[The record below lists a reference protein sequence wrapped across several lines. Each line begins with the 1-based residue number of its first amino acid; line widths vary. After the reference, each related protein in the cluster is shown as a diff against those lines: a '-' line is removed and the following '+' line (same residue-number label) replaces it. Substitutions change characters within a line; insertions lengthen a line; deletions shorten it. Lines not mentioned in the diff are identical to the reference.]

1 MWLVLD
7 IVSLTSFI
15 GIINVI
21 HHTKT
26 VQANMALESL
36 RYQQSYYKELEQ
48 NQQNIRRLRHDMKNH
63 LNIIGTFLKNNEID
77 NAMQYFKDLNQEFA
91 SNLQVYC
98 PNGIVNATLNNKKQL
113 ASDSNIQCDFQ
124 IDLAKSPPIEDVDL
138 CSILGNTLDNAIEAL
153 QKVPKISN
161 RTLSLKVR
169 YTGVFFSYEIK
180 NTKANE
186 IIIDNGKFITDKTDK
201 KAHGIGLR
209 NVRNIVKKYDGEIDI
224 SYTKDTFT
232 VTIMIQG

>member
-91 SNLQVYC
+91 S
-98 PNGIVNATLNNKKQL
+98 
-113 ASDSNIQCDFQ
+113 DSNIQCDFQ

-161 RTLSLKVR
+161 RTLSLKV
-169 YTGVFFSYEIK
+169 K
-180 NTKANE
+180 
-186 IIIDNGKFITDKTDK
+186 
-201 KAHGIGLR
+201 
-209 NVRNIVKKYDGEIDI
+209 
-224 SYTKDTFT
+224 
-232 VTIMIQG
+232 